1 MPWSKGE
8 ANLESKDS
16 QLRSWSEILKSLY
29 RVTKLR
35 SSLIFSVICL
45 ISGILF
51 GLMDTLLPIFTIQ
64 ELDWTNT
71 EFSELFSVINIIA
84 GIGGML
90 IGGYLVDYFG
100 NIKMLTIYLGISTT
114 VIAIFAFTTG
124 LWTQTAFVCGFI
136 FIYYVLNIFLS
147 IGIFA
152 SGMNLCWKT
161 VAATQFTL
169 YMALSNM
176 GRAVGSAI
184 LGVLKTNFSW
194 EYIFIFT
201 ALTPLIMGVLVQFIN
216 FKSHK
221 SKIESFKISNQTLV
235 TPSVIKD

>member
-1 MPWSKGE
+1 
-8 ANLESKDS
+8 
-16 QLRSWSEILKSLY
+16 
-29 RVTKLR
+29 
-35 SSLIFSVICL
+35 
-45 ISGILF
+45 
-51 GLMDTLLPIFTIQ
+51 
-64 ELDWTNT
+64 
-71 EFSELFSVINIIA
+71 
-84 GIGGML
+84 
-90 IGGYLVDYFG
+90 
-100 NIKMLTIYLGISTT
+100 
-114 VIAIFAFTTG
+114 
-124 LWTQTAFVCGFI
+124 
-136 FIYYVLNIFLS
+136 
-147 IGIFA
+147 
-152 SGMNLCWKT
+152 MNLCWKT